1 MSDLTQLLRRDLPA
15 SIVVFLIAIPLSLG
29 IAAASGAPLLAGL
42 VAAVVGGI
50 VAGALGGAPLQVSGP
65 AAGLTV
71 IVAGT
76 VANFGFAGTAAI
88 VAVAG
93 LIQIILG
100 ASRMGRAALAL
111 SPAVVHGMLAGIGLV
126 IALSQIHVMLGG
138 APQSSAWQNLR
149 ELPVQIAEH
158 HGVAAMLGVFTVA
171 ILVLWPK
178 LEKLLHVKL
187 SLLPA
192 ALVAVVSM
200 TALAAAIG
208 ADVERVN
215 LPDEPLAGLIRP
227 AWPDAPLREI
237 LVAVVTI
244 ALVASVESLLS
255 AVAVDRMHN
264 GPRANLNRELVGQG
278 AANTVSGLLGGLP
291 VTGVIV
297 RSSTNVA
304 AGARTRA
311 SAIMHGVWIAA
322 FVLFFAGLLETI
334 PMAVLAAVLIVVGLR
349 LVSLAQ
355 IRTYARHREL
365 PTYLVTLLGVVLI
378 DLLTGVALGMITAA
392 VMILWR
398 LTRCEIR
405 KVQQGPGQWQVT
417 ISGTL
422 SFVESARLIREL
434 GALPPGAEVDLE
446 LHLDYL
452 DHGAFETV
460 RDWREGYERAGGRV
474 RIREVHDSW
483 FHQGTSGRLGG
494 GKRTPGLTRAGV
506 VGSWSRWQ
514 GMDHQRRDA
523 MAAGIAEFERAVA
536 PVVRPH
542 LADLARDGQRPEQLF
557 ITCADS
563 RLVPN
568 LITASG
574 PGDLFCVRNVG
585 NIVPPHDPDAAG
597 PAQTGPAQAGPAQ
610 AGPAQ
615 AGPAQA
621 GPDSSVGAAI
631 EYAVD
636 VLGVTTITV
645 CGHSGCG
652 AVRAI
657 MGNAAERG
665 SALGDWL
672 ALSGVRFSDSS
683 DEQRCCTDNVVQQLA
698 NLRTYP
704 TVRAAEAA
712 GRLRLTGMY
721 FDLAEARMYEVDPDL
736 GARPVTA
743 PGAMPGTA
751 NSDTANSDTANSE
764 TANSETANSETANSE
779 SANPE
784 SAGRPESAGS
794 PDNPVKPRN
803 PDDPQGPASRGN
815 REDDDRLTGA
825 AA

>member
-149 ELPVQIAEH
+149 ELPTQIAEH
-158 HGVAAMLGVFTVA
+158 HGVAAMLGAFTVA
-171 ILVLWPK
+171 ILILWPR
-178 LEKLLHVKL
+178 LEKILHVKL

-200 TALAAAIG
+200 TALASVIG

-255 AVAVDRMHN
+255 AVAVDRMHD

-365 PTYLVTLLGVVLI
+365 PTYLVTLLGVVLT

-405 KVQQGPGQWQVT
+405 RVQQGPGQWQVT
-417 ISGTL
+417 ITGTL

-434 GALPPGAEVDLE
+434 GALPPAAEVELE

-460 RDWREGYERAGGRV
+460 RDWREGYERTGGRV

-483 FHQGTSGRLGG
+483 FRQGTSGRLGS
-494 GKRTPGLTRAGV
+494 GKRTPGLTRAGL

-536 PVVRPH
+536 PLVRPH

-585 NIVPPHDPDAAG
+585 NIVPPHDEKDTGQRDTGQTDTGQTDTGKTDTGKTDTGKTDTGKTDTGKTDSGKTDAG
-597 PAQTGPAQAGPAQ
+597 
-610 AGPAQ
+610 
-615 AGPAQA
+615 

-657 MGNAAERG
+657 MGNAAEKG
-665 SALGDWL
+665 TDLGDWL
-672 ALSGVRFSDSS
+672 ALSGVRFSDST
-683 DEQRCCTDNVVQQLA
+683 DEQRCCTDNVTQQLA

-743 PGAMPGTA
+743 PGENTTQPGA
-751 NSDTANSDTANSE
+751 NAE
-764 TANSETANSETANSE
+764 
-779 SANPE
+779 
-784 SAGRPESAGS
+784 
-794 PDNPVKPRN
+794 NPVKPRH
-803 PDDPQGPASRGN
+803 PGDPEPTSTRDRDHDNRDHDNGEHDNREHDN

>member
-1 MSDLTQLLRRDLPA
+1 MSDLTQSLRRDLPA

-76 VANFGFAGTAAI
+76 VADFGFAGTAAI

-93 LIQIILG
+93 LVQIVLG
-100 ASRMGRAALAL
+100 ASRLGRAALAL

-126 IALSQIHVMLGG
+126 IALSQVHVMLGG
-138 APQSSAWQNLR
+138 AAQSSAWQNLID
-149 ELPVQIAEH
+149 LPGQIAAH
-158 HGVAAMLGVFTVA
+158 HGAAAVLGALTVV
-171 ILVLWPK
+171 ILLVWPR
-178 LEKLLHVKL
+178 LVKV

-200 TALAAAIG
+200 TALAAAMG
-208 ADVERVN
+208 ADVERVR

-227 AWPDAPLREI
+227 VWPDAPLREI
-237 LVAVVTI
+237 VVAVITI

-255 AVAVDRMHN
+255 AVAVDRLHD
-264 GPRANLNRELVGQG
+264 GPRANLNRELVAQG
-278 AANTVSGLLGGLP
+278 AANTASGLFGGLP

-311 SAIMHGVWIAA
+311 SAILHGVWIAA
-322 FVLFFAGLLETI
+322 FVLLWTDLLETI

-355 IRTYARHREL
+355 MRTYARHREL
-365 PTYLVTLLGVVLI
+365 PTYLVTGLGVVFT
-378 DLLTGVALGMITAA
+378 DLLTGVALGMVTAA
-392 VMILWR
+392 LLILWR
-398 LTRCEIR
+398 LTRSEIR
-405 KVQQGPGQWQVT
+405 RVERAPGEWLVT
-417 ISGTL
+417 INGTL
-422 SFVESARLIREL
+422 SFVESARLAREL
-434 GALPPGAEVDLE
+434 GALPPGADVDVE

-452 DHGAFETV
+452 DHGAFETI
-460 RDWREGYERAGGRV
+460 RDWREGYERSGGQV

-483 FHQGTSGRLGG
+483 FSQATSGRLGS
-494 GKRTPGLTRAGV
+494 GKRTPRLL
-506 VGSWSRWQ
+506 GSWSRWQ
-514 GMDHQRRDA
+514 DMDQQRRDA
-523 MAAGIAEFERAVA
+523 MAAGIAEFERTVA
-536 PVVRPH
+536 PLVRPH
-542 LADLARDGQRPEQLF
+542 LADLARDGQRPQQLF

-574 PGDLFCVRNVG
+574 PGDLFCVRNIG
-585 NIVPPHDPDAAG
+585 NIVPPNDAG
-597 PAQTGPAQAGPAQ
+597 
-610 AGPAQ
+610 
-615 AGPAQA
+615 
-621 GPDSSVGAAI
+621 DVSVGAAI

-652 AVRAI
+652 AVRAL
-657 MGNAAERG
+657 MTSAASPG

-672 ALSGVRFSDSS
+672 AHSGVRFTDPS
-683 DEQRCCTDNVVQQLA
+683 DEERCVTDNVVSQLV

-704 TVRAAEAA
+704 TVLAAEAS

-721 FDLAEARMYEVDPDL
+721 FDLAEARMYEVDPIL
-736 GARPVTA
+736 GDSRPV
-743 PGAMPGTA
+743 
-751 NSDTANSDTANSE
+751 SSL
-764 TANSETANSETANSE
+764 
-779 SANPE
+779 
-784 SAGRPESAGS
+784 
-794 PDNPVKPRN
+794 
-803 PDDPQGPASRGN
+803 PA
-815 REDDDRLTGA
+815 A
-825 AA
+825 

>member
-1 MSDLTQLLRRDLPA
+1 MSDLTQILRRDLPA

-29 IAAASGAPLLAGL
+29 IAAASGAPLLSGL

-71 IVAGT
+71 IVAGA
-76 VANFGFAGTAAI
+76 VADFGFAGTAAI

-93 LIQIILG
+93 LVQILLG
-100 ASRMGRAALAL
+100 TSRMGRAALAL

-126 IALSQIHVMLGG
+126 IALSQVHVMLGG
-138 APQSSAWQNLR
+138 TPQSSAWRNLR
-149 ELPVQIAEH
+149 DLPGQIAAH
-158 HGVAAMLGVFTVA
+158 HGAAAVLGILTVA
-171 ILVLWPK
+171 VLVFWPR
-178 LEKLLHVKL
+178 LIR
-187 SLLPA
+187 SSMLPA

-200 TALAAAIG
+200 TAIAAATG
-208 ADVERVN
+208 ADVARVD
-215 LPDEPLAGLIRP
+215 LPDEPLAGLITP
-227 AWPDAPLREI
+227 SWPDAPVREI
-237 LVAVVTI
+237 AVAVLTI

-255 AVAVDRMHN
+255 AVAVDRLHD
-264 GPRANLNRELVGQG
+264 GPRANLNRELVAQG
-278 AANTVSGLLGGLP
+278 AANTASGLLGGLP

-311 SAIMHGVWIAA
+311 SAILHGVWVAV
-322 FVLFFAGLLETI
+322 FVLLCAGLLETI

-365 PTYLVTLLGVVLI
+365 PTYLVTALGVVAT

-392 VMILWR
+392 LLILWR
-398 LTRCEIR
+398 LTRSEIR
-405 KVQQGPGQWQVT
+405 RVERAPGDWLVT
-417 ISGTL
+417 INGTL
-422 SFVESARLIREL
+422 SFVESARLTREL
-434 GALPPGAEVDLE
+434 GGVPGGSDVDLE

-452 DHGAFETV
+452 DHGAYETI
-460 RDWREGYERAGGRV
+460 RDWCSAHERTSGTV

-483 FHQGTSGRLGG
+483 FSQATSGRLGS
-494 GKRTPGLTRAGV
+494 GKRTPRVL
-506 VGSWSRWQ
+506 GSWSRWQ
-514 GMDHQRRDA
+514 DMDQQRRGA
-523 MAAGIAEFERAVA
+523 MAAGIAEFERTVA
-536 PVVRPH
+536 PLVRPH
-542 LADLARDGQRPEQLF
+542 LADLARDGQRPQQLF

-585 NIVPPHDPDAAG
+585 NIVPPHGAG
-597 PAQTGPAQAGPAQ
+597 DVSA
-610 AGPAQ
+610 
-615 AGPAQA
+615 
-621 GPDSSVGAAI
+621 GAAV

-652 AVRAI
+652 AVRAL
-657 MGNAAERG
+657 MSGAALPG

-672 ALSGVRFSDSS
+672 ALSGVDFGDAA
-683 DEQRCCTDNVVQQLA
+683 DEERCCTDNVVRQLA

-704 TVRAAEAA
+704 AVRAAEAA

-721 FDLAEARMYEVDPDL
+721 FDLAEARMYEVDPVL
-736 GARPVTA
+736 GDARPI
-743 PGAMPGTA
+743 
-751 NSDTANSDTANSE
+751 SSI
-764 TANSETANSETANSE
+764 
-779 SANPE
+779 
-784 SAGRPESAGS
+784 
-794 PDNPVKPRN
+794 
-803 PDDPQGPASRGN
+803 PA
-815 REDDDRLTGA
+815 A
-825 AA
+825 

>member
-1 MSDLTQLLRRDLPA
+1 MSDLTQFLRRDLPA

-76 VANFGFAGTAAI
+76 VAEFGFAGTAAI

-93 LIQIILG
+93 LVQIALG
-100 ASRMGRAALAL
+100 VSRLGRAALAL

-138 APQSSAWQNLR
+138 SPQSSAWQNLVD
-149 ELPVQIAEH
+149 LPGQVLAH
-158 HGVAAMLGVFTVA
+158 HGAAAVLGVLTVA
-171 ILVLWPK
+171 ILVLWPRF
-178 LEKLLHVKL
+178 VRF

-200 TALAAAIG
+200 TALAAAMN
-208 ADVERVN
+208 ADVARVR

-237 LVAVVTI
+237 TI
-244 ALVASVESLLS
+244 AVLTIAIVASVESLLS
-255 AVAVDRMHN
+255 AVAVDRLHD
-264 GPRANLNRELVGQG
+264 GPRADLNRELVGQG
-278 AANTVSGLLGGLP
+278 VANTASGLLGGLP

-311 SAIMHGVWIAA
+311 SAILHGLWIAA
-322 FVLFFAGLLETI
+322 FVLLFADLLETI

-349 LVSLAQ
+349 LVDLGQ

-365 PTYLVTLLGVVLI
+365 PTYLVTALGVVFI
-378 DLLTGVALGMITAA
+378 DLLTGVALGMVTAA
-392 VMILWR
+392 VLILWR
-398 LTRCEIR
+398 LARSEIR
-405 KVQQGPGQWQVT
+405 RVERAPGEWLVT
-417 ISGTL
+417 IHGTL
-422 SFVESARLIREL
+422 SFVESARLSREL
-434 GALPPGAEVDLE
+434 GALPPGADVDVE

-452 DHGAFETV
+452 DHGAFETI
-460 RDWREGYERAGGRV
+460 RDWRSGYERSGGSV
-474 RIREVHDSW
+474 TVREVHDSW
-483 FHQGTSGRLGG
+483 FHQATSGRLGD
-494 GKRTPGLTRAGV
+494 GKRTPRL

-514 GMDHQRRDA
+514 DMDQQRRGA
-523 MAAGIAEFERAVA
+523 MQAGIAEFERTVA
-536 PVVRPH
+536 PMVRPH
-542 LADLARDGQRPEQLF
+542 LADLARDGQRPQQLF

-563 RLVPN
+563 RVVPN

-574 PGDLFCVRNVG
+574 PGDLFCVRNIG
-585 NIVPPHDPDAAG
+585 NIVPPHAAG
-597 PAQTGPAQAGPAQ
+597 DT
-610 AGPAQ
+610 
-615 AGPAQA
+615 
-621 GPDSSVGAAI
+621 SVGAAV
-631 EYAVD
+631 EFAVD

-652 AVRAI
+652 AVRALI
-657 MGNAAERG
+657 SDAAQAG

-672 ALSGVRFSDSS
+672 ATSGVRFGDPD
-683 DEQRCCTDNVVQQLA
+683 DEERCCTDNVVQQLA

-704 TVRAAEAA
+704 TVRQAEAA

-721 FDLAEARMYEVDPDL
+721 FDLAEARMYEVDPIL
-736 GARPVTA
+736 GDPRPVA
-743 PGAMPGTA
+743 
-751 NSDTANSDTANSE
+751 
-764 TANSETANSETANSE
+764 
-779 SANPE
+779 
-784 SAGRPESAGS
+784 
-794 PDNPVKPRN
+794 V
-803 PDDPQGPASRGN
+803 QPA
-815 REDDDRLTGA
+815 A
-825 AA
+825 

>member
-1 MSDLTQLLRRDLPA
+1 VPGISLLCFAGKGRLRNDPLTIIRYFTEMSDLTQLLRRDLPA

-71 IVAGT
+71 IVAGA
-76 VANFGFAGTAAI
+76 VAQFGFAGTAAI
-88 VAVAG
+88 VAAAG
-93 LIQIILG
+93 LVQILLG
-100 ASRMGRAALAL
+100 VSRLGRAALAL

-126 IALSQIHVMLGG
+126 IALSQVHVLLGG
-138 APQSSAWQNLR
+138 SPQSSAWENLR
-149 ELPVQIAEH
+149 DLPAQIVSN
-158 HGVAAMLGVFTVA
+158 HGVATILGALTVA
-171 ILVLWPK
+171 ILIFWPK
-178 LEKLLHVKL
+178 LVKI

-200 TALAAAIG
+200 TAVSVVIG
-208 ADVERVN
+208 ADVTRVN
-215 LPDEPLAGLIRP
+215 LPDDPLANLIRP
-227 AWPDAPLREI
+227 AWPDAPVRQI
-237 LVAVVTI
+237 VVAVMTI

-264 GPRANLNRELVGQG
+264 GKRADLNRELIGQG

-311 SAIMHGVWIAA
+311 SAIMHGLWIAA
-322 FVLFFAGLLETI
+322 FVLLFAGLLETI

-349 LVSLAQ
+349 LISLAQ
-355 IRTYARHREL
+355 MKTYARHREL
-365 PTYLVTLLGVVLI
+365 PAYLVTALGVVFT

-392 VMILWR
+392 VLILWR

-405 KVQQGPGQWQVT
+405 RVRKASGEWLVT
-417 ISGTL
+417 ITGTL
-422 SFVESARLIREL
+422 AFVESARLTREL
-434 GALPPGAEVDLE
+434 GALPAGEHVDVE

-452 DHGAFETV
+452 DHGAFETI
-460 RDWREGYERAGGRV
+460 RDWQEAYERAGGEV

-483 FHQGTSGRLGG
+483 FHQATSGRLGG
-494 GKRTPGLTRAGV
+494 GKRTPRL

-523 MAAGIAEFERAVA
+523 MAAGIAEFERSVA
-536 PVVRPH
+536 PMVRPH
-542 LADLARDGQRPEQLF
+542 LADLARDGQSPEQLF

-585 NIVPPHDPDAAG
+585 NIVPPYGVA
-597 PAQTGPAQAGPAQ
+597 
-610 AGPAQ
+610 
-615 AGPAQA
+615 
-621 GPDSSVGAAI
+621 DSSVGSAI

-636 VLGVTTITV
+636 VLGVSTITV

-652 AVRAI
+652 AVRAL
-657 MGNAAERG
+657 MSDAATPG
-665 SALGDWL
+665 SGLGDWL
-672 ALSGVRFSDSS
+672 ALAKVRFADTG
-683 DEQRCCTDNVVQQLA
+683 DERGCVTDNVTQQLA

-712 GRLRLTGMY
+712 GRLRLAGMY
-721 FDLAEARMYEVDPDL
+721 FDLAEAKMYEVDPDL
-736 GARPVTA
+736 GARPVTT
-743 PGAMPGTA
+743 P
-751 NSDTANSDTANSE
+751 
-764 TANSETANSETANSE
+764 
-779 SANPE
+779 
-784 SAGRPESAGS
+784 
-794 PDNPVKPRN
+794 
-803 PDDPQGPASRGN
+803 PATQSN
-815 REDDDRLTGA
+815 RDGDLTGA